1 LHLSQLSEIIDIE
14 KYRITTLRLSAS
26 ARTILEH
33 YLKKIIFKSSS
44 EVFEWLSGFINL
56 ERGQKPKS
64 FRLDR
69 MEYLCELAGN
79 PQRCAPSIH
88 IAGSKGKGSVT
99 SMLAAILAE
108 TGFRV
113 SRYMS
118 PHVSDFRER
127 ICLNGSFFSEEIYLA
142 AGCELR
148 HLTEESLPAFVK
160 SHHAAAALFDPS
172 ADGGCEPTY
181 WELLTLYFFLCS
193 RLSGCDIMVVETGL
207 GGRLDS
213 TNIIDP
219 LISVITLIELE
230 HTNFLGGTITEIAGE
245 KAGIIKKGK
254 PVILAEQRGEALE
267 VFKKKAEEI
276 KSPLYYFPEILKLT
290 DINVTSQGTSFAL
303 SAVGSSSDYISNL
316 NGQRSLA
323 EIFNSSF
330 FIPIPG
336 KVQAE
341 NAALSIIALQTAFPQ
356 IKAETIKN
364 GLLKTRIPA
373 RFEKIS
379 DEPVIIIDGAHTEES
394 FSLCAETF
402 HSLYGEGGILIFG
415 CASDK
420 NPAAMAK
427 AASGIF
433 EKIIITTPGTF
444 KSSNPENVYKIF
456 SESIGKDKVILIKDT
471 QEAVRQALSF
481 SKKELGFKQK
491 SLPVLGAGSFYLVS
505 EIRKFVLSE

>member
-1 LHLSQLSEIIDIE
+1 
-14 KYRITTLRLSAS
+14 
-26 ARTILEH
+26 LEH
-33 YLKKIIFKSSS
+33 YLKKNIFKSSE
-44 EVFEWLSGFINL
+44 EVFDWLSGFINL

-69 MEYLCELAGN
+69 MTLLCDLAEN
-79 PQRCAPSIH
+79 PQNHAPSIH

-108 TGFRV
+108 AGFRV

-127 ICLNGSFFSEEIYLA
+127 VCLNGAFFSEEIYRA
-142 AGCELR
+142 AGDELR
-148 HLTEESLPAFVK
+148 LLMDESLPVLIK
-160 SHHAAAALFDPS
+160 SRSEAAALFDTL
-172 ADGGCEPTY
+172 AGGCEPTY

-193 RLSGCDIMVVETGL
+193 RLSECDIMVVETGL

-213 TNIIDP
+213 TNIINP
-219 LISVITLIELE
+219 LVSVITLIELE
-230 HTNFLGGTITEIAGE
+230 HTKFLGGTIAEIAGE
-245 KAGIIKKGK
+245 KAGIIKSGK

-267 VFKKKAEEI
+267 VFKKKAEET

-290 DINVTSQGTSFAL
+290 DINVTSQGTSFSL
-303 SAVGSSSDYISNL
+303 SADVSSSSNSASSL
-316 NGQRSLA
+316 NARRSLH
-323 EIFNSSF
+323 EILNSSF

-341 NAALSIIALQTAFPQ
+341 NAALSIIAIKTAFPQ
-356 IKAETIKN
+356 VNAETIKN
-364 GLLKTRIPA
+364 GLLKTKIPA

-394 FSLCAETF
+394 FSLCVQTF
-402 HSLYGEGGILIFG
+402 RSLYGESGVLIFG

-420 NPAAMAK
+420 NPAAMAR
-427 AASGIF
+427 AASSVF
-433 EKIIITTPGTF
+433 DKIIITTPGTF

-456 SESIGKDKVILIKDT
+456 SESTEINKVFLIKDT
-471 QEAVRQALSF
+471 REAVRQALMF
-481 SKKELGFKQK
+481 SREK
-491 SLPVLGAGSFYLVS
+491 SVNKPLPVLGAGSFYLVA
-505 EIRKFVLSE
+505 EIRNFILSE